1 MTIDDHIKDEKLQY
15 DVSREAAKISVLSS
29 GKTNKYK
36 CLTGEEVLPS
46 NQKQIIGQSKFTYF
60 PLGKDNRSN
69 KINWRSN
76 KISSRNFSKRSWK
89 WLN

>member
-36 CLTGEEVLPS
+36 YLTGEEIFPS
-46 NQKQIIGQSKFTYF
+46 NQKQIIGKFTYF

-69 KINWRSN
+69 KISWRSS
-76 KISSRNFSKRSWK
+76 KISSRNFQKDLESD
-89 WLN
+89 